1 MGNLELNGTGAELEQ
16 VAVRLLATREHSRA
30 ELRRKLLARGGE
42 AVVVEGVLDALAQR
56 RLQSD
61 ARYAEQYVAQRAA
74 RGYGPARIRAEL
86 RERGIDDGVIA
97 DWLDERD
104 PVWKDRLA
112 EVARKRFGAAGPA
125 DYRDRARRARFLEY
139 RGFGAELIRR
149 VLFAGGDE

>member
-1 MGNLELNGTGAELEQ
+1 MNSTGAELEQ

-97 DWLDERD
+97 DWLDEQD
-104 PVWKDRLA
+104 SVWKDRLA
-112 EVARKRFGAAGPA
+112 EVARKRFGAAGLA
-125 DYRDRARRARFLEY
+125 DFRDRARRERFLEY